1 MKKRRELLIE
11 QNDEVYFRIEKF
23 VEEVTD
29 EYLLHDTYFG
39 NILIALTEAV
49 QNAII
54 HGNKADASKKVLVT
68 LEQKKEGL
76 WIAVADQGDGFDF
89 DKAMAAES
97 LFEVTEKQGLALIR
111 RIADEVRFKHHGRVI
126 EMLFRIY
133 GIDENIFDRRQ
144 DLMREFM
151 RKIQHQELERN

>member
-11 QNDEVYFRIEKF
+11 KNDEVYYRIEKF

-29 EYLLHDTYFG
+29 DYLLHDTYFG

-54 HGNKADASKKVLVT
+54 HGNKADASKKVMVS
-68 LEQKKEGL
+68 LEQKKDGL
-76 WIAVADQGDGFDF
+76 WLTVADQGDGFDY
-89 DKAMAAES
+89 DRAMASES
-97 LFEVTEKQGLALIR
+97 LFEPGEKKGLALIKGVT
-111 RIADEVRFKHHGRVI
+111 DEVRFKNRGRVI

-133 GIDENIFDRRQ
+133 GIDESIFDRRQ
-144 DLMREFM
+144 DLMTEFL
-151 RKIQHQELERN
+151 RKTQIQPH

>member
-11 QNDEVYFRIEKF
+11 QNAEVNFRIEKF
-23 VEEVTD
+23 VEEITD

-54 HGNKADASKKVLVT
+54 HGNRADASKRVFVMLDP
-68 LEQKKEGL
+68 KKEGL
-76 WIAVADQGDGFDF
+76 WLSVADEGDGFDF
-89 DKAMAAES
+89 DKAMAEES
-97 LFEVTEKQGLALIR
+97 LYENTEKKGLALIR
-111 RIADEVRFKHHGRVI
+111 KIADDVRFKNRGRVI

-144 DLMREFM
+144 ELMHEFL
-151 RKIQHQELERN
+151 RKAQHHSL

>member
-23 VEEVTD
+23 VEEITD

-54 HGNKADASKKVLVT
+54 HGNKGDASKTVNVILDP
-68 LEQKKEGL
+68 KKEGL
-76 WIAVADQGDGFDF
+76 WLSVADQGNGFDY
-89 DKAMAAES
+89 DKEMASGS
-97 LFEVTEKQGLALIR
+97 LFENTEKKGLALIR
-111 RIADEVRFKHHGRVI
+111 RIADEVRFRNKGRVI

-133 GIDENIFDRRQ
+133 GIDEKIFDRRQ
-144 DLMREFM
+144 ELMFDFM
-151 RKIQHQELERN
+151 RKTMPHTQ